1 MSSNVFLIDSPLL
14 SLSFSIQCRLAHNF
28 GNLFFINGG
37 SFQPIDCGCLWM
49 WTLSALFIL
58 NRNVSFS
65 VVTLLMFI
73 FAVLLNLTLV
83 SLLFFLI
90 ISDYAIVST
99 GFMVAWGL
107 LVLWLQSFL
116 LQMVMVTLSI
126 ITVLAIMCSCHVVS
140 ACWGLCIVSEG
151 HNFPVCFFASCC
163 GHSCTCSP
171 ALHCGSSCASFCCC
185 QIISSI
191 YPMS

>member
-1 MSSNVFLIDSPLL
+1 MDVDTFSPFHPQQKCEFFCCHTPNVYFCCSIESNTCFSFVF
-14 SLSFSIQCRLAHNF
+14 F
-28 GNLFFINGG
+28 
-37 SFQPIDCGCLWM
+37 
-49 WTLSALFIL
+49 
-58 NRNVSFS
+58 
-65 VVTLLMFI
+65 
-73 FAVLLNLTLV
+73 
-83 SLLFFLI
+83 I

-151 HNFPVCFFASCC
+151 HNFPVCSFASCC

-171 ALHCGSSCASFCCC
+171 ALHCGGSCASFCCC